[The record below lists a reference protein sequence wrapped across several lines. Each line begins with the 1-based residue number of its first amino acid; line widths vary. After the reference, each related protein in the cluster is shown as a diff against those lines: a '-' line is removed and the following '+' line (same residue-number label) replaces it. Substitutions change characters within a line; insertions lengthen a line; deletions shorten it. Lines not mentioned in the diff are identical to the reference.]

1 MVNKN
6 IIFIFVSI
14 VVNLFLGVLVVPLLS
29 WMTTPEDLGLI
40 NFNINLLL
48 VFLVI
53 LTFGYDQVYIRE
65 YAENQGIVFFKFCVF
80 RSTVFFLLM
89 SPIVYFLFN
98 EYLYVYFVG
107 YTAVI
112 VRYLSLVPRMQG
124 NMKVFSILNI
134 LPKLYI
140 FLVLLGF
147 FVYNL
152 NIDLNTYLNCIVGVN
167 LLIIITGLYF
177 LKFNNYDKEKKIK
190 EWDSFKYGIYM
201 TISILLYY
209 VIVTSSYWVLNMQS
223 KIMDMTYLGLIVS
236 CGAILGILQ
245 SIFSIIYAPMVFR
258 NKNGNKKLA
267 FDIVGLSAIFLILIA
282 SIFSPLFKFILPS
295 IYHDLI
301 NVMYMGFYIPVLYV
315 FMEISSVNLNL
326 YKKNK
331 YILISNLVAV
341 FFQGF
346 LYFIFWSELNFIY
359 CLHIAIFSI
368 FLSILLKSY
377 FLNKFSPL
385 YKIKIF
391 NIYIVVL
398 FVLYLI
404 FSFFD
409 DVYYLYILITILL
422 LLFFNNKLREVLFI
436 SKRILKNDI

>member
-147 FVYNL
+147 FVFNL

-409 DVYYLYILITILL
+409 DVYYLYLLITILL

>member
-6 IIFIFVSI
+6 IIFIFIS
-14 VVNLFLGVLVVPLLS
+14 VVANLFLGVLVVPLLS

-48 VFLVI
+48 VFLVV

-65 YAENQGIVFFKFCVF
+65 YAENQGVVFFKFCVF
-80 RSTVFFLLM
+80 RSTVFFLLI

-124 NMKVFSILNI
+124 NMKVFSILNL

-147 FVYNL
+147 FVFNL
-152 NIDLNTYLNCIVGVN
+152 NIDLNTYLNCIMGVN

-190 EWDSFKYGIYM
+190 EWDSFKYGTYM

-209 VIVTSSYWVLNMQS
+209 VIVTSSYWVLNIQS

-258 NKNGNKKLA
+258 NKNGNTKLA

-301 NVMYMGFYIPVLYV
+301 SVMYMGFYIPVLYV

-385 YKIKIF
+385 HKIKIF
-391 NIYIVVL
+391 NIYIMVL

-409 DVYYLYILITILL
+409 DVYYLYLLITILL
-422 LLFFNNKLREVLFI
+422 LLFFNSKLREVVFI
-436 SKRILKNDI
+436 SKRILKNGI